1 MRQTQRHRRNRSPK
15 RAARLG
21 RSTAPAVRP
30 WHRPTFGEFLAQL
43 EHEFGGR
50 LDTSVL
56 LLAGVSRNERLEP
69 SDIEALCSQI
79 GLPAEDFGV
88 GP

>member
-1 MRQTQRHRRNRSPK
+1 MRQTQRHRRNRSRR
-15 RAARLG
+15 RAAKLG
-21 RSTAPAVRP
+21 RATAPAVGDWRG
-30 WHRPTFGEFLAQL
+30 PTFGEFLSQL

-56 LLAGVSRNERLEP
+56 LLAGVGRSERLKP

-79 GLPAEDFGV
+79 GVPAEDFGV

>member
-1 MRQTQRHRRNRSPK
+1 MRQTQRNRRHRSRK

-21 RSTAPAVRP
+21 RATAPAVGDWRG
-30 WHRPTFGEFLAQL
+30 PTFGEFLAQL

-56 LLAGVSRNERLEP
+56 LSAGVGRNERLAP

>member
-1 MRQTQRHRRNRSPK
+1 
-15 RAARLG
+15 
-21 RSTAPAVRP
+21 
-30 WHRPTFGEFLAQL
+30 L

-56 LLAGVSRNERLEP
+56 LLAGVGRNERLKP

>member
-1 MRQTQRHRRNRSPK
+1 MRKTQRHRRTRSRDRVAK
-15 RAARLG
+15 LG
-21 RSTAPAVRP
+21 RSTAPAART
-30 WHRPTFGEFLAQL
+30 WQRPTFEEFLAQL

-56 LLAGVSRNERLEP
+56 LMAGVGRNERLTP
-69 SDIEALCSQI
+69 GDIEALCSQI

>member
-1 MRQTQRHRRNRSPK
+1 MKPTQRQRRTRSRR
-15 RAARLG
+15 RAAKLG
-21 RSTAPAVRP
+21 RSTAPTVRP
-30 WHRPTFGEFLAQL
+30 WQRPTFAEFLAQL

-56 LLAGVSRNERLEP
+56 LLAGVGRNERLTP
-69 SDIEALCSQI
+69 ADIEALCSQI

>member
-1 MRQTQRHRRNRSPK
+1 MRQTQRQRRNRSRK

-21 RSTAPAVRP
+21 RLTTPAVRP
-30 WHRPTFGEFLAQL
+30 WQRPTFGEFLAQL

-56 LLAGVSRNERLEP
+56 LSAGVGRNERLAP

>member
-1 MRQTQRHRRNRSPK
+1 MRQTQRQRRNRSRK

-30 WHRPTFGEFLAQL
+30 WQRPTFGEFLAQL

-56 LLAGVSRNERLEP
+56 LLAGMGRNERLEP

>member
-1 MRQTQRHRRNRSPK
+1 MRQTQRHRRNRSRR
-15 RAARLG
+15 RAAKLG
-21 RSTAPAVRP
+21 RATTPAIGAWRG
-30 WHRPTFGEFLAQL
+30 PTFGEFLAQL

-56 LLAGVSRNERLEP
+56 LLAGVGRNEQLKP

-79 GLPAEDFGV
+79 GVPAEDFGV

>member
-1 MRQTQRHRRNRSPK
+1 MKQTQRHRRDRSRK

-21 RSTAPAVRP
+21 RSTAPDVRP
-30 WHRPTFGEFLAQL
+30 WQRPTFGEFLDQL

-56 LLAGVSRNERLEP
+56 LLAGVGRSERLAP
-69 SDIEALCSQI
+69 SDIEALCLQI

>member
-1 MRQTQRHRRNRSPK
+1 MRQTQRHRRNRSRK
-15 RAARLG
+15 RAATLG

-30 WHRPTFGEFLAQL
+30 WQRPTFGEFLAQL

-56 LLAGVSRNERLEP
+56 LTETSIRAAALAP

>member
-1 MRQTQRHRRNRSPK
+1 MKQTQRHRRSRSRR
-15 RAARLG
+15 RAAQLG
-21 RSTAPAVRP
+21 RSTALTVRP
-30 WHRPTFGEFLAQL
+30 WQRPTFGEFLAQL

-56 LLAGVSRNERLEP
+56 LLAGVGRNEQLTP
-69 SDIEALCSQI
+69 SDIETLCSQI